1 MPSFGIEALILLN
14 HEMKGCVKV
23 STAEVIAEK
32 GAAKID
38 GGKLAVIIPEKLG
51 YIWIKLK

>member
-23 STAEVIAEK
+23 STAEVIAGK